1 MAIKVVTDST
11 SDIPLELAQELGLTI
26 VPVYVR
32 FGHTIYRDRID
43 ITPRQFYE
51 MLSTSPYHPASSQ
64 PTPEDFT
71 RCYEE
76 LGGDAEGIVSIHLS
90 SKISGT
96 YNSACIASKN
106 LASNCPIEVIDSG
119 TGSAGLALVATAAA
133 RAAREGKG
141 LASVLAEAKKAMNQT
156 KVMGVFESMKYLA
169 RSGRVNKSI
178 GAASQILNIVP
189 LLTFRDGEVVR
200 SGLARNISRGI
211 DRLYEFVEARMA
223 LLDVVIAH
231 SNIPERAEQLKR
243 RLGWLF
249 PEDAIRIF
257 DIGAGIGVHIGPG
270 CIIIGVREDI

>member
-43 ITPRQFYE
+43 LTPRQFYE
-51 MLSTSPYHPASSQ
+51 MLSTSPYRPASSQ

-76 LGGDAEGIVSIHLS
+76 LGGDAEGIVYIHLS